1 MALTKKEVH
10 DKDLKAILQ
19 KDIGANNPVFSPGHL
34 EELHKVF
41 SLYCDSRVRRTE
53 IRDILYTA
61 NSLGL
66 DDKFSLAMRI
76 LDEVNEANQGNAL
89 DFETFVR
96 ELTHKIVD
104 MR

>member
-1 MALTKKEVH
+1 MALTKKEIH
-10 DKDLKAILQ
+10 EKDLKAILQ
-19 KDIGANNPVFSPGHL
+19 KEIGANNPVFSPGHI

-41 SLYCDSRVRRTE
+41 SLYCDTRVRRAE

-66 DDKFSLAMRI
+66 DDRFSIAMRI
-76 LDEVNEANQGNAL
+76 LDEVNESNHGNAL

-96 ELTHKIVD
+96 ELTHKIVYL
-104 MR
+104 R